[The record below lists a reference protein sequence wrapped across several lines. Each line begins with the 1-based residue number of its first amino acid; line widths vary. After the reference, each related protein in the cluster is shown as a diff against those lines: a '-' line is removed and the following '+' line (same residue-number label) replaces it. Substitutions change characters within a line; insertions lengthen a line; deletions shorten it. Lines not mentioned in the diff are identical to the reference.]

1 MDIANGKVDNTSID
15 QKQNEVKWC
24 QVKEELNTENI
35 STPKIIAVGGG
46 KGGAGKSVISTITAF
61 WIARMGNRTVLI
73 DVDLGGA
80 NLHTLLGIKSPSKTL
95 NDFIT
100 HKFESLEDIC
110 IDTGEKNLRLI
121 SGASDVLS
129 LANPHFSQKV
139 KLITHLSRLDTD
151 YVVLDLGAGTSFNVL
166 DFFLIAHK
174 KIVVVTPEPTSIQNA
189 YIFVRNAVYR
199 KLSRLSGKNPSLQAL
214 IKIAMDPKNVLK
226 IRTIKELFQFIEE
239 SDEKDII
246 EVLKKE
252 IGNIRL
258 QVITNMV
265 KKEKEENAGRIVQ
278 IVAEKYLTISTSDL
292 GSVSYDKHI
301 GTMVSDM
308 VPLIKLD
315 QSSKAF
321 GNVYEIA
328 NKMKRD

>member
-1 MDIANGKVDNTSID
+1 
-15 QKQNEVKWC
+15 
-24 QVKEELNTENI
+24 VKEELNTENK
-35 STPKIIAVGGG
+35 STPKILAVGGG
-46 KGGAGKSVISTITAF
+46 KGGAGKSVFSTIMAF
-61 WIARMGNRTVLI
+61 WLARIGHRTVLM

-80 NLHTLLGIKSPSKTL
+80 NLHTLLGIKSPDRTL

-100 HKFESLEDIC
+100 RKFGELEDIC
-110 IDTGEKNLRLI
+110 IDTSEKNLRLI

-129 LANPHFSQKV
+129 LANPHFSQKI
-139 KLITHLSRLDTD
+139 KLMTHLSRLDAD

-174 KIVVVTPEPTSIQNA
+174 KLVVLTPEPTSIQNA

-199 KLSRLSGKNPSLQAL
+199 KLSRLSSKNPSLQAL

-239 SDEKDII
+239 SDKTNII

-252 IGNIRL
+252 IGDMHL
-258 QVITNMV
+258 GVVTNKV
-265 KKEKEENAGRIVQ
+265 KNEKEENAGRIVQ
-278 IVAEKYLTISTSDL
+278 IVAEKYLTIPSTDL
-292 GSVSYDKHI
+292 GCVSYDSHI
-301 GTMVSDM
+301 HTMVSDM
-308 VPLIKLD
+308 IPLTNLD
-315 QSSKAF
+315 QSSQAY

-328 NKMKRD
+328 NKLSRD